1 MYASDSILMPSE
13 YDYVVIKGV
22 WVERSSYR
30 DTRIYPTKGG
40 NVVKVLTSAVLVVVL
55 FITIG
60 VAQREKQG
68 IGGTVYDQ
76 LGSPA
81 GSDLDTIYI

>member
-1 MYASDSILMPSE
+1 M
-13 YDYVVIKGV
+13 
-22 WVERSSYR
+22 
-30 DTRIYPTKGG
+30 
-40 NVVKVLTSAVLVVVL
+40 VKVLTSAVLVVVL